1 MSTDTSIDAESAAPD
16 KPDTPDTSSL
26 DASVVNASVVN
37 ASVVNASVV
46 RAGRT
51 DGITDVDPELFT
63 SALHHDAAKQRF
75 EDRLEVVRER
85 LRDVAQQI
93 DDARR
98 LARERTS
105 AAARIR
111 HLTREASRLEQQH
124 RNLETGIEATEQ
136 EQLAKKKRGSLLYGT
151 LYTIAGVFF
160 IAGDVI
166 MSREIVANAL
176 KLPGTIEPWVFAIG
190 LAMLAILIKP
200 AYDRLVED
208 RYWDGRTG
216 WFTATIS
223 VCATGAL
230 ATLWILGAFRST
242 AFVSN
247 AKMQRLT
254 TELLQT
260 QDPGRIAEIE
270 AQVGMLQQSLIASPL
285 GYWAFVLSGVLFALA
300 GAVSLGIGL
309 RHFRDAYHLRWSLHR
324 THRKLSQQREAT
336 SDRLAK
342 IRQELRDLDV
352 AQETARHSLD
362 ALPTTADL
370 LERRSELR
378 EREQRLLDN
387 IARSSCDRLDAM
399 YRRSYAQGQAGLHPA
414 DRATDGSARLGG
426 DGHPDVSLPGRPS
439 TSPDEH
445 GAGSTRPSKH
455 PDETLRDMLR
465 RDRS

>member
-1 MSTDTSIDAESAAPD
+1 MSTDTSIDAETAAPD
-16 KPDTPDTSSL
+16 KPDTLDTSS
-26 DASVVNASVVN
+26 SHSR
-37 ASVVNASVV
+37 VVNASVV

-51 DGITDVDPELFT
+51 DGIANVDPELFT
-63 SALHHDAAKQRF
+63 SALHHEAAKQRF
-75 EDRLEVVRER
+75 EGRLEVVRDR
-85 LRDVAQQI
+85 LRNVAQQI
-93 DDARR
+93 DDVRR
-98 LARERTS
+98 LARERTA
-105 AAARIR
+105 AAARTR
-111 HLTREASRLEQQH
+111 HLTREASRLQQRH

-136 EQLAKKKRGSLLYGT
+136 EQLAKKKRGSVLYAT

-176 KLPGTIEPWVFAIG
+176 KLPGTVEPWVFAIG
-190 LAMLAILIKP
+190 LAMLAILVKP

-247 AKMQRLT
+247 TKMQRLT

-300 GAVSLGIGL
+300 GAVCLGIGL

-324 THRKLSQQREAT
+324 THRELSQQREAT
-336 SDRLAK
+336 SDRLAQ
-342 IRQELRDLDV
+342 IRQELGDLDV

-370 LERRSELR
+370 LERRSDLR
-378 EREQRLLDN
+378 EREQTLMDN

-399 YRRSYAQGQAGLHPA
+399 YRRSHAQGQAGLHPA
-414 DRATDGSARLGG
+414 DRATDGSAGLGG
-426 DGHPDVSLPGRPS
+426 DGHPDVSRPGGPS
-439 TSPDEH
+439 PSPDEH
-445 GAGSTRPSKH
+445 SAA
-455 PDETLRDMLR
+455 DETP
-465 RDRS
+465 